1 MKPDLFHDT
10 TGGPE
15 PRETWRHARH
25 ARHAALCARA
35 IDAAAPLGA
44 SSCEVQRLA
53 AIMRSLDYGNY
64 GMIHPINSKDDVI

>member
-1 MKPDLFHDT
+1 MRPDLFHDT

-25 ARHAALCARA
+25 AALCARA

-44 SSCEVQRLA
+44 GSCEVQSLA
-53 AIMRSLDYGNY
+53 AIMRSLDYGDY
-64 GMIHPINSKDDVI
+64 GMIHPININK